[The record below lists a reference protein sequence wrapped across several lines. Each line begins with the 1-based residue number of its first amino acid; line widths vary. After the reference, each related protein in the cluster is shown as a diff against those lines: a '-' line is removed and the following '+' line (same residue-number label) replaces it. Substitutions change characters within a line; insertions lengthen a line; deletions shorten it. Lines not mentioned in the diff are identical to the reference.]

1 MESTID
7 SKILQKAVGFF
18 IKYGVK
24 SVSMDDIARGLGI
37 SKKTLYQEVE
47 SKADLIKQA
56 LLFHIEYEKTFVTN
70 ARKEASDSVEE
81 MVSISKFIINI
92 LRQHKPSLVYE
103 VQKYYPEVWAMI
115 QSFNKEFIG
124 QFVLENIEAGIK
136 EGYYR
141 EDINAIVMQ
150 RLYVAR
156 MPVLVDADIFPIDE
170 FPRAELYEQFITHH
184 MRGMMTSKG
193 IKRFDKILGQ

>member
-1 MESTID
+1 METTID
-7 SKILQKAVGFF
+7 SKILHKAVEFF
-18 IKYGVK
+18 MKYGVK

-47 SKADLIKQA
+47 SKADLLKQS
-56 LLFHIEYEKTFVTN
+56 LLFHLEFEKSFVAN
-70 ARKEASDSVEE
+70 ARQEADDAVEE
-81 MVSISKFIINI
+81 MVTISKFIINI
-92 LRQHKPSLVYE
+92 LRQHKPSLTYE
-103 VQKYYPEVWAMI
+103 VRKYYPDAWEMI
-115 QSFNKEFIG
+115 ESFNKEFIG

-141 EDINAIVMQ
+141 EDVNPVVMQ

-156 MPVLVDADIFPIDE
+156 LPLLVDMDVFPLDE

-184 MRGMMTSKG
+184 MRGLMTSKG
-193 IKRFDKILGQ
+193 IKQFDKILAQ